1 MERTQSSPSLF
12 LFLSHGILYHSSETY
27 VVPSE
32 ISSNDE
38 HCSSFCV
45 FGKSVFNESLVCVV
59 GENLGQQWGLIQG
72 IFFVTMVLHVMF
84 TENRVSRVTMLFDFR
99 EMFLFSLG

>member
-27 VVPSE
+27 IVPSE

-45 FGKSVFNESLVCVV
+45 FWEECIQQKPGVCCWGELRPVMGPNLRNFLHHYGVV
-59 GENLGQQWGLIQG
+59 CN
-72 IFFVTMVLHVMF
+72 VY
-84 TENRVSRVTMLFDFR
+84 
-99 EMFLFSLG
+99 